1 MLTIADVG
9 NIPGKPPLNAEEKQ
23 AFLNEWTAAVA
34 ARPLRDWQARMRE
47 TDAEVP
53 RALED
58 LYDALPPELR
68 ATVAEHTRQRIAL
81 KKALRSQRP

>member
-9 NIPGKPPLNAEEKQ
+9 DIPGKPPLTPEERQ
-23 AFLNEWTAAVA
+23 GFLDEWTAELA
-34 ARPLRDWQARMRE
+34 ARPHREWQARMRE

-58 LYDALPPELR
+58 LYDALPLELQT
-68 ATVAEHTRQRIAL
+68 ALAEPTRQRIAL
-81 KKALRSQRP
+81 KKAIRAQRP